1 MSDNTQEVKTV
12 AEPVDVAAIV
22 KDAAEKAVKAYQD
35 ELDAQKIVNPVGI
48 AGGKAV
54 VTLDEGD
61 RPFKSLGEQ
70 LVAVRNFALS
80 SGQVF
85 DKRLI
90 RLNKAAKA
98 TGMSE
103 GVPADGGFLVQTDFT
118 TELMRKTYETGQLS
132 SRADRKQVSANAN
145 GATINYVNETARA
158 TGSRWGG
165 IVGYWLAEAGTK
177 VASKPEF
184 AQMELKLKK
193 LIGLCYATDELLQD
207 AGMLGAVISDGF
219 AQEFAYLVDDSL
231 MNGTGAGQPLGIMN
245 GGSLVTVAKETGQ
258 AADTVVAE
266 NIFKMWSRMWGRS
279 RSNAAWFVNQDVEP
293 QLFQLSLPVGTGGQ
307 AIYMPPGGLSASP
320 YATLMGRPVVPVES
334 CATVGNLG
342 DIVLADFSE
351 YIMIEKGGIESA
363 TSIHVQFTTDET
375 AFRFVLRVDGQPK
388 WVTALTPANSALTLS
403 PFVALAAR

>member
-12 AEPVDVAAIV
+12 AEPVDVVAIV
-22 KDAAEKAVKAYQD
+22 KDVAEKAAKAYQD